1 MLLFVVGGME
11 ENSVVS
17 SVLVRDVVD
26 DNCVVSSVVE
36 RDVEE
41 NSVVAEDVSNVEE
54 DCVVDIVVLAG
65 FSAWFTFITISPRQ
79 HSALKME
86 IFKHF
91 NYINFTIGFPQPFK
105 NMFIFDEFTIYN
117 TAVTT
122 RHYLAIE
129 TKERSLVFN
138 PRKHDL

>member
-54 DCVVDIVVLAG
+54 D
-65 FSAWFTFITISPRQ
+65 
-79 HSALKME
+79 
-86 IFKHF
+86 
-91 NYINFTIGFPQPFK
+91 
-105 NMFIFDEFTIYN
+105 
-117 TAVTT
+117 
-122 RHYLAIE
+122 
-129 TKERSLVFN
+129 
-138 PRKHDL
+138 